1 MDLAQIITPIVTLIG
16 GGIGIRFYDSW
27 REARQ
32 GKKHEAQSIATERD
46 KLAAELSRV
55 HARKRRWMV
64 ALSST
69 QAAWNHYAIQHGTP
83 PPTFPPTPDDDP
95 RQ

>member
-27 REARQ
+27 KEARQ
-32 GKKHEAQSIATERD
+32 GKKLEAQAIATERD
-46 KLAAELSRV
+46 RLRRELREV
-55 HARKRRWMV
+55 YRRKQRWIT

-69 QAAWNHYAIQHGTP
+69 QAAWNYYAIQHGTP

-95 RQ
+95 R